1 MNVCKNIIR
10 KITLVRLS
18 AETKKFPLCKDCKFF
33 ISDKNISIGKC
44 KKFGSL
50 DLVTGEIE
58 YKYAAVCRTKHY
70 GDLSGCGEKGLLF
83 QNKN

>member
-10 KITLVRLS
+10 KITFVPLT
-18 AETKKFPLCKDCKFF
+18 AETKNFPICKDCKFF

-50 DLVTGEIE
+50 ELVTGEIE
-58 YKYAAVCRTKHY
+58 YKFAAVCRTNTNTTN
-70 GDLSGCGEKGLLF
+70 GCGEKGLLF
-83 QNKN
+83 LPR